1 MSRISRKA
9 IYAGAVTITFLV
21 LARELQYGYKNVST
35 APPLGQYKQQQ
46 SIFGAGYRSKNSTN
60 STTTPT
66 SAARTASNS
75 NSHANHINNTT
86 DMAQGQEQWTERG
99 SSRTLTNDQL
109 DKLCNSTNEIV
120 QITHAESIQQEHSQ
134 EESLYWKQS
143 LPFFLLTCQELTR
156 SLHTTSTTTTA
167 TANRTA
173 NRTATNRTSA
183 AADVEDVTA
192 TNSSSLLGHELD
204 NNLSFQRLA
213 AKLLHSKLTTT
224 LDKDSFPPPINTQ
237 TGTRTHTAP
246 LKIIVIGGSM
256 STGFVDIARN
266 DDLDTRKIA
275 WPRKLEQFM
284 HQKWGN
290 ESVQIV
296 NLSEGGANEITWL
309 GRLDVIMSHSPFDII
324 LVESAV
330 NDQCENTQQT
340 SMAKQVNSSSH
351 LLLNTLMH
359 FPNNPAVISVELF
372 RLAHTNAR
380 DANKHCKGEVRE
392 VKDGTHN
399 NEPCFY
405 CEQWW
410 KPQDW
415 RKEARERNSVAYA
428 SYRDAVWP
436 ELENAPKNL
445 CQYWYGL
452 SHPQAGTHAL
462 VASTV
467 LFQFMVVLEKQY
479 ILLELA
485 NDVENRISLERAPTP
500 DSVCLEPISSYRAQ
514 LEDPV
519 DPISWEEQVQMQNRS
534 SCWTFK
540 ADVRQKYGWICDES
554 KNRTMALDIAT
565 RNVVTNSTSNSS
577 DAGNADASNGNS
589 DIASSIHNNAP
600 EHDYFHLHKELRI
613 GGDGKVIISRL
624 VSYDERMASAQVWFS
639 HTVTHAN
646 GTRRE
651 ENVFVGNPVWNILS
665 WVKGRVSIPQPEVIW
680 LSGHN
685 FTDASQM
692 TWKKKDNLATRDG
705 DGEYSSGKAATYLV
719 TFNIMLLVGTSPASR
734 KDDMNGVDK
743 FKLLGIVT
751 C

>member
-1 MSRISRKA
+1 MYDTISTMHIISRKP
-9 IYAGAVTITFLV
+9 IYAGAVLTIFILFLS
-21 LARELQYGYKNVST
+21 REIQNGHNASRRY
-35 APPLGQYKQQQ
+35 QQHHHHQQ
-46 SIFGAGYRSKNSTN
+46 SIFGTTTTSSTN
-60 STTTPT
+60 STTPT
-66 SAARTASNS
+66 TNPSNTSSHTTYHDTIDTAA
-75 NSHANHINNTT
+75 
-86 DMAQGQEQWTERG
+86 QEGQQEQWIERDITR
-99 SSRTLTNDQL
+99 STLHVTNDQL

-120 QITHAESIQQEHSQ
+120 QMTYVESMQQEHLQ

-156 SLHTTSTTTTA
+156 SLHTATTT
-167 TANRTA
+167 NS
-173 NRTATNRTSA
+173 TNRTTTSTA
-183 AADVEDVTA
+183 AADVLEDDTA
-192 TNSSSLLGHELD
+192 TNNSSSLSGHELD

-213 AKLLHSKLTTT
+213 AKLQNKLTST
-224 LDKDSFPPPINTQ
+224 LDKHSFPPPINSTQ
-237 TGTRTHTAP
+237 TGTRTRTRTRTP

-256 STGFVDIARN
+256 STGWVDIARN
-266 DDLDTRKIA
+266 EDLNPRKIA

-290 ESVQIV
+290 ESVQII
-296 NLSEGGANEITWL
+296 NLSEGGADEKTWL
-309 GRLDVIMSHSPFDII
+309 GRLDVIMSHAPFDVI

-330 NDQCENTQQT
+330 NDQCNSLQQA
-340 SMAKQVNSSSH
+340 SMAKQVNSTSH

-372 RLAHTNAR
+372 RLAHTNFR
-380 DANKHCKGEVRE
+380 DANRQCKGEVRE

-399 NEPCFY
+399 NESCFY

-415 RKEARERNSVAYA
+415 RKEARDRNSVTYA

-436 ELENAPKNL
+436 ELENAPENL

-467 LFQFMVVLEKQY
+467 LFQFLAVLEKQDV
-479 ILLELA
+479 LLELA
-485 NDVENRISLERAPTP
+485 NDVENKISLERVPTP
-500 DSVCLEPISSYRAQ
+500 ETVCLEPISSYRAQ
-514 LEDPV
+514 LENPIDPM
-519 DPISWEEQVQMQNRS
+519 SWNEQVQMQNRS

-540 ADVRQKYGWICDES
+540 ADVRHKYGWICEGG
-554 KNRTMALDIAT
+554 KNGTISVDI
-565 RNVVTNSTSNSS
+565 TNSSS
-577 DAGNADASNGNS
+577 SNADNEDDSNGNS
-589 DIASSIHNNAP
+589 SSSATSNIHNNAS
-600 EHDYFHLHKELRI
+600 EHNYVHLHKELRI

-639 HTVTHAN
+639 HTITQTQTHAN
-646 GTRRE
+646 GTRTLTRRE
-651 ENVFVGNPVWNILS
+651 ENVFVGNPVWNITS
-665 WVKGRVSIPQPEVIW
+665 WDKARFSIPQPEVIW
-680 LSGHN
+680 FSGYN
-685 FTDASQM
+685 FTELSHM
-692 TWKKKDNLATRDG
+692 SWKKKDN
-705 DGEYSSGKAATYLV
+705 LV

-743 FKLLGIVT
+743 FKLLGVVT